1 MRGERTPKDVCGEAS
16 LFQHSISSLRS
27 KRFQSSYSKKVRAA
41 AKKMEGGGEK
51 RKRLPAKP
59 HDSGKRPLI
68 FHGSVICKLTER
80 QDRFTRLASH
90 TDVLRG
96 SSRVPASRV
105 TNP

>member
-1 MRGERTPKDVCGEAS
+1 MANEPQRTSAGRLVYSSTAFLACVASVSSRVIARKLEREQKNGRGRGEEETLDR
-16 LFQHSISSLRS
+16 
-27 KRFQSSYSKKVRAA
+27 
-41 AKKMEGGGEK
+41 
-51 RKRLPAKP
+51 KP

-96 SSRVPASRV
+96 SSRVPAPRV